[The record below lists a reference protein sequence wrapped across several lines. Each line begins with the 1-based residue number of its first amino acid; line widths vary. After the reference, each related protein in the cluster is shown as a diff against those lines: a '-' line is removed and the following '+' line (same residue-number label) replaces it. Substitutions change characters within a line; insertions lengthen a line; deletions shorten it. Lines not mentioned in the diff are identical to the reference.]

1 MIFGPHFPGAA
12 PLLTL
17 LFAAGVGFS
26 VTSVAVAIIT
36 AADRPTIVSM
46 LGVGILGAA
55 IIGHLVLIPRL
66 GALGA
71 ATVTAVT
78 GASGAA
84 LAIGIV
90 HSVWRVHAY
99 DTLCRAAVV
108 AAPSYWAAATIA
120 TPTPL
125 GVVVKLTLLSV
136 AAVAAFI
143 ALGELHADDKVRL
156 RQPSRRASWRG
167 DRSPRSGQEGARSK
181 TEFRDRQTCART
193 CGTRARLIC
202 CKLPS
207 TPDGSSIESRDPC
220 EFGRGAGGPL
230 MQRQRVVIAGG
241 AAAAISALGYRA
253 WDRGGVY
260 WCDRFGIHAV
270 GRVARQRS
278 RRKSKTASRSDPR
291 RQPAQHAAM
300 AVRSVW

>member
-1 MIFGPHFPGAA
+1 MAKLAGMLEQLELGLRPRQTFEVDFPDAA

-84 LAIGIV
+84 LTIGIV

-99 DTLCRAAVV
+99 DTLCRAVVV
-108 AAPSYWAAATIA
+108 APPRIG
-120 TPTPL
+120 PPP
-125 GVVVKLTLLSV
+125 
-136 AAVAAFI
+136 
-143 ALGELHADDKVRL
+143 
-156 RQPSRRASWRG
+156 PSRRR
-167 DRSPRSGQEGARSK
+167 
-181 TEFRDRQTCART
+181 
-193 CGTRARLIC
+193 RLW
-202 CKLPS
+202 
-207 TPDGSSIESRDPC
+207 
-220 EFGRGAGGPL
+220 
-230 MQRQRVVIAGG
+230 
-241 AAAAISALGYRA
+241 A
-253 WDRGGVY
+253 W
-260 WCDRFGIHAV
+260 
-270 GRVARQRS
+270 S
-278 RRKSKTASRSDPR
+278 
-291 RQPAQHAAM
+291 
-300 AVRSVW
+300 